1 MRCDK
6 CGLEN
11 CGCVDSREWKLKDT
25 RRRRYKCFNCGYRWT
40 TIELKVKDKYLKG
53 IIEDDGYIEAAITK
67 TMEISEEL
75 KRILEAMKSQKGGE
89 PERKEDG
96 REVGGYRT

>member
-1 MRCDK
+1 MKCEK

-25 RRRRYKCFNCGYRWT
+25 RRRRYKCFSCGFRWT
-40 TIELKVKDKYLKG
+40 TIELKVKDKYLKN
-53 IIEDDGYIEAAITK
+53 IIENDGYVEAAITK

-75 KRILEAMKSQKGGE
+75 KRILEAMKSQKSGE
-89 PERKEDG
+89 LPPEDG
-96 REVGGYRT
+96 QQEI